1 MQSQGLDT
9 ELQYKPRMVHVFVV
23 WGTVVLCCLTAL
35 IPVPHNPCA
44 LSSIAH
50 FLPMTTCL
58 QLLWKKEEEE
68 KEEGD
73 EGAGMLQSYS
83 GVSLLPGTVA
93 SHPGKPLR
101 QQPVSFP

>member
-23 WGTVVLCCLTAL
+23 WETVVLCCLTAQIL
-35 IPVPHNPCA
+35 VPHNPCA

-68 KEEGD
+68 EDDDKKKEEKEEKEEKEK
-73 EGAGMLQSYS
+73 EGGE
-83 GVSLLPGTVA
+83 GG
-93 SHPGKPLR
+93 G
-101 QQPVSFP
+101 